1 MSTFM
6 GLDVG
11 FFFLETEMGI
21 TDLREKIDKL
31 DDQILYLLN
40 ERARLAQ
47 QIGDFKRMDGQLIFD
62 RNRET
67 TLLTR
72 IQVLNKGPLD
82 DNQIRT
88 IFTAIVIACRDL
100 QINKL

>member
-1 MSTFM
+1 
-6 GLDVG
+6 
-11 FFFLETEMGI
+11 MGI
-21 TDLREKIDKL
+21 TDLREKIDEL

-40 ERARLAQ
+40 ERARFAQ
-47 QIGDFKRMDGQLIFD
+47 QIGEFKRKDGQLIFD
-62 RNRET
+62 QNREI
-67 TLLTR
+67 TLLNR
-72 IQVLNKGPLD
+72 IQALNKGPLN